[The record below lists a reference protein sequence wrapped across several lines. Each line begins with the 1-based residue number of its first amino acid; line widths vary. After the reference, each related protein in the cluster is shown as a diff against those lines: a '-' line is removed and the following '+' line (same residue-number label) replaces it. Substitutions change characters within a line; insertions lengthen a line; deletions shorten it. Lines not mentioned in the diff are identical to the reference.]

1 MIACRAIVVFRPLVY
16 RNSSKFFAYMT
27 NPVLSE
33 SEYDSLAQPELQR
46 LIDSL
51 DTLSN
56 EELEAE
62 LASDILTIEF
72 SDGARYVLNSHRAAR
87 QIWLS
92 AERAAWHFDF
102 LPARQAWVAA
112 KTGDELWST
121 LTRLL
126 SDKLGE
132 PITLGRS

>member
-1 MIACRAIVVFRPLVY
+1 
-16 RNSSKFFAYMT
+16 MT